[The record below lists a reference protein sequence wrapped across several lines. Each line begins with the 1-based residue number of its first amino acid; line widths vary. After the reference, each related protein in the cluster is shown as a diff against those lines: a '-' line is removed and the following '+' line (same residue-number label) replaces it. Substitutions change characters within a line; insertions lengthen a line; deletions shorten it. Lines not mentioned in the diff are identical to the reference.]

1 MPLWS
6 ERTSAALWAQ
16 LSPISPKQ
24 SILQLHAYTKTQKCA
39 LRNLHPSEV
48 DEMMSMHHFTAW
60 GCKKC

>member
-24 SILQLHAYTKTQKCA
+24 SILQQ
-39 LRNLHPSEV
+39 
-48 DEMMSMHHFTAW
+48 HFTLRHKNVLSEICTHL
-60 GCKKC
+60 GSMK

>member
-24 SILQLHAYTKTQKCA
+24 SILQLHFT
-39 LRNLHPSEV
+39 LRHKNVLSEICTHLG
-48 DEMMSMHHFTAW
+48 SM
-60 GCKKC
+60 K